1 MHWLSV
7 TKKLSCLNI
16 LVVLAVLIISF
27 PVTGSAGV
35 GVDVEVNRNSVEQ
48 GDEIMFRAGI
58 TGSWDQPVDL
68 YLGLVK
74 PFDSSI
80 YYLGPDLQLTT
91 EKTAV
96 LQGWIPFEI
105 PIVDLYNFVFG
116 QNEVNGDYFWCAVL
130 TYAGQDLFQDGSIL
144 PVPGAV
150 SVAQFVKT
158 GSSAGIVDWFPRE
171 GAVFNTTEPKIFLG
185 FSRSVDTASVEK
197 RMAVTLT
204 SLSSGKT
211 VTVSHKDNGER
222 WATVV
227 IPGLALSQR
236 IEGNEFISQ
245 GWSGD
250 GTRISYQIQSV
261 TLYGQTFALHHGV
274 TYQLTFQLMT
284 GATFADGS
292 SIPGETL
299 GPITFSIE

>member
-48 GDEIMFRAGI
+48 CDEIMFRGGI

-236 IEGNEFISQ
+236 IEGN
-245 GWSGD
+245 
-250 GTRISYQIQSV
+250 
-261 TLYGQTFALHHGV
+261 
-274 TYQLTFQLMT
+274 
-284 GATFADGS
+284 
-292 SIPGETL
+292 
-299 GPITFSIE
+299 